1 MGSSGTA
8 NDPGFWRPSS
18 DDLLAGEN
26 ENSFVLQSS
35 LSNFLPISAHRTQ
48 ILYALEKY
56 GVLVLVGE
64 TGCGKSTQI
73 PQFLYENGW
82 ADSSKCIICTQPRR
96 IAAMTLADRVASEIG
111 DSSLVGYSVRFA
123 STFNPAT
130 GKIRFVTDGW
140 LLRET
145 TLADPLLKQ
154 ASVLIIDEAHER
166 SLNTELLLGVVKKI
180 RRVRPELRVVVCS
193 ATLDAESFLEFFC
206 KNRSTKKKGTGEATT
221 RKRSR
226 WGPRVD
232 TSERDEGDKPCLTE
246 GTIISVDGRQHPVDI
261 LYQVEPVSDYVKAVV
276 DTALRIHESSDMD
289 GDILCFLTTGE
300 EVDEAVEMAETITS
314 NPNSQTRRGKGP
326 CVCLPL
332 YAGLPAN
339 SQRQPFLP
347 KSSDEV
353 KSNSRRII
361 FSTNIAET
369 SVTVP
374 NIAHVVDC
382 GFAKEPYFDPDTGF
396 DRLITCAIS
405 KASAK
410 QRAGRSG
417 RVMPGKCYRLFSE
430 KVFESLRT
438 ESPPEIQRCN
448 LTSLILTIK
457 ALGVS
462 NVLSFDLMSVP
473 SVEALAHGVECLYA
487 LGALDDEAELTELGK
502 EMVYFSTEPRVS
514 RMLLAALDM
523 ESREE
528 TPSMVKRL
536 IVGDCLTVA
545 ASIQVRNL
553 FLRPRTEHQWRK
565 YDEAV
570 SDILDRSGDHVTMLH
585 LFDLVDHTN
594 KMLTGEECRERFVNR
609 IAMQR
614 VLDVRSQLARF
625 LHSRFDGGSNWFG
638 TKRQEVVG
646 SQTYDSDERSEAV
659 RRCITSGFFMNVAK
673 LGSDG
678 QYYSL
683 RGNFALSVS
692 STSVLH
698 RYGESSDYIVFGG
711 TYDANRGGVDC
722 KPNSTI
728 CGSWLRQLAPHY
740 WQ

>member
-1 MGSSGTA
+1 MGTA

-18 DDLLAGEN
+18 GGAGDDLLAGEN
-26 ENSFVLQSS
+26 ESNFVLQSS
-35 LSNFLPISAHRTQ
+35 LSNFLPITAHRTQ

-82 ADSSKCIICTQPRR
+82 AEPSKCIVCTQPRR

-206 KNRSTKKKGTGEATT
+206 KKSTKRKGTEEAAT

-226 WGPRVD
+226 WGPLVD
-232 TSERDEGDKPCLTE
+232 KAERDEGEKACLTE

-261 LYQVEPVSDYVKAVV
+261 LYQKEPVSDYVKAVV
-276 DTALRIHESSDMD
+276 DTALQIHESSDMD

-300 EVDEAVEMAETITS
+300 EIDEAVEMAETIIS
-314 NPNSQTRRGKGP
+314 NPNSQTRKGKGT

-382 GFAKEPYFDPDTGF
+382 GFAKMPFFDPDTGF

-405 KASAK
+405 QSSAK

-430 KVFESLRT
+430 KDFESMLT
-438 ESPPEIQRCN
+438 DSAPEIQRCN
-448 LTSLILTIK
+448 LTSLIMTIK

-462 NVLSFDLMSVP
+462 NMLSFDLMSVP

-487 LGALDDEAELTELGK
+487 LGALDDDAELTELGK

-553 FLRPRTEHQWRK
+553 FFRPRTEHQWRK

-594 KMLTGEECRERFVNR
+594 KMLSGEECRERFVNR
-609 IAMQR
+609 VAMQR

-625 LHSRFDGGSNWFG
+625 LHSRFGGGSNWFG
-638 TKRQEVVG
+638 AKRQEVVG

-659 RRCITSGFFMNVAK
+659 RRCVTAGFFMNVAK

-683 RGNFALSVS
+683 RGNFALSIS

-711 TYDANRGGVDC
+711 TYDASRGGVDC

-740 WQ
+740 WR